1 MSTDGMHCTMAKSES
16 ASKKKKKKKK
26 KELYSYVIML
36 IRLSRLFMCSFRPRF

>member
-26 KELYSYVIML
+26 ELYSYVIML
-36 IRLSRLFMCSFRPRF
+36 IRLSRLFKCSFQPRI